1 MSRCVLALAML
12 LLAGCERAT
21 PTAPSPPAG
30 AALERA
36 ATSAG
41 LVAAA
46 ARARPVGVFAAE
58 AARLCL
64 APRPDGTV
72 RVGASVDYGAG
83 QRCIAR
89 GVGRIGAALAADLGA
104 GCTVTL
110 AFDGDALVVPATLPI
125 ACDSRC
131 SGRAALAG
139 LRLERWSDSAAEATR
154 TRGADGR
161 LLCGDE

>member
-1 MSRCVLALAML
+1 MSRRALALVTL

-21 PTAPSPPAG
+21 PTPPSPPAG

-36 ATSAG
+36 AASAG
-41 LVAAA
+41 LVAASA
-46 ARARPVGVFAAE
+46 QSRPVGLFAAE

-64 APRPDGTV
+64 APRPDGSV

-83 QRCIAR
+83 QRCVAR
-89 GVGRIGAALAADLGA
+89 GIGRVGAALTADLGA

-110 AFDGDALVVPATLPI
+110 AFDGDSLLVPTTLPTG
-125 ACDSRC
+125 CDSRC

-161 LLCGDE
+161 LLCGNE

>member
-1 MSRCVLALAML
+1 MSRHALALSAL
-12 LLAGCERAT
+12 LLAGCERAAPT
-21 PTAPSPPAG
+21 PPSPPAG

-36 ATSAG
+36 AADAG
-41 LVAAA
+41 MVAAA

-64 APRPDGTV
+64 VPRPDGSV

-83 QRCIAR
+83 QRCVAR
-89 GVGRIGAALAADLGA
+89 GTGRVGAALTAVLGV
-104 GCTVTL
+104 GCTVRL
-110 AFDGDALVVPATLPI
+110 GFDGDSLVVPATLPTG
-125 ACDSRC
+125 CDSGC

-139 LRLERWSDSAAEATR
+139 LRLERLSDSAAEATR

-161 LLCGDE
+161 LLCGDG